1 MNDCDL
7 LQGISRSEAK
17 ALEKLMDKYSRYVV
31 AVIVHLSGDQLAY
44 QDVEELCSDV
54 FVKIW
59 KCGSTLQL
67 ASETLKPYLAATA
80 KNLTINRLKQNAA
93 RQWEEISENSCA
105 AGADESE
112 QIELKG
118 TVKTAINSLQQPD
131 RDLFVRRYFHQDTI
145 RRLSE
150 VFGLKPNTI
159 ATKLSRARK
168 SLAKQLNER
177 GNSV

>member
-1 MNDCDL
+1 MNDCEL
-7 LQGISRSEAK
+7 LQSIGRGEAR

-31 AVIVHLSGDQLAY
+31 AVIVHLAGDQLAY

-59 KCGSTLQL
+59 KLGSAIQL
-67 ASETLKPYLAATA
+67 SSDTLKPYLAATA
-80 KNLTINRLKQNAA
+80 KNLTINRLRQNAN
-93 RQWEEISENSCA
+93 RKWEEISETNCA
-105 AGADESE
+105 AGTDESE
-112 QIELKG
+112 QIELKD
-118 TVKTAINSLQQPD
+118 TVKTAINSLKQPD

-150 VFGLKPNTI
+150 VFRLKPNTI

-177 GNSV
+177 GNSI